1 MLGEKDAE
9 PAGEADPASE
19 IDSKV
24 KKSSFHIENNEEK
37 ISNSSTPIQNEKL
50 QIKEEQK

>member
-9 PAGEADPASE
+9 PVGEADPNSVIEDKA
-19 IDSKV
+19 

-50 QIKEEQK
+50 QMREE